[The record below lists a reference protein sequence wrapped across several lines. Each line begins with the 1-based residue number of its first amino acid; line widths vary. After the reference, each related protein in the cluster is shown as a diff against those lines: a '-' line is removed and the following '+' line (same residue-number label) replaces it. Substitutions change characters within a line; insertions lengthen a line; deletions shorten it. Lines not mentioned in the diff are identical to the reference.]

1 MSPEKEVKEKMTA
14 QTKMV
19 LMQVFKSDRTVSP
32 EEARAFAS
40 FMGGGVVQRV
50 ASREE
55 AAQILGIGVKRVDD
69 FTRSGALRR
78 VYYSGNRRASGIL
91 MSSIDDM
98 IAQGVR

>member
-1 MSPEKEVKEKMTA
+1 MSPENGGKKEMTE

-19 LMQVFKSDRTVSP
+19 LMQVFKADRSVSP

-40 FMGGGVVQRV
+40 FMGGGIVQRV
-50 ASREE
+50 ASRED
-55 AAQILGIGVKRVDD
+55 AAKILGIGVKRVDD